1 MRVVYDKI
9 GDDYDATRKPDP
21 RVRDAL
27 ADHLALDAAGV
38 YLDVGCGTGNYTAAL
53 AALGGC
59 WTGIDPSDQMLSA
72 ARAKGPNIRWVRAT
86 AERLPFVD
94 ARFDAVVS
102 TLALHHM
109 ADLSAAFR
117 DIDRVLRP
125 AGRTVI
131 FTATPDQARQ
141 CWLAHY
147 FPDMIEKDARGLP
160 SLAQIDA
167 ALRDTR
173 LTLSTV
179 TPFFITP
186 DTQDL
191 IFYSGKYRPA
201 LYLSPTV
208 RARMSPFR
216 LSVTSSELA
225 SGLNQLES
233 DIADGSINQIIAA
246 HESALRE
253 YCFVTLDKQA

>member
-1 MRVVYDKI
+1 
-9 GDDYDATRKPDP
+9 
-21 RVRDAL
+21 
-27 ADHLALDAAGV
+27 
-38 YLDVGCGTGNYTAAL
+38 
-53 AALGGC
+53 
-59 WTGIDPSDQMLSA
+59 
-72 ARAKGPNIRWVRAT
+72 
-86 AERLPFVD
+86 
-94 ARFDAVVS
+94 
-102 TLALHHM
+102 
-109 ADLSAAFR
+109 
-117 DIDRVLRP
+117 
-125 AGRTVI
+125 
-131 FTATPDQARQ
+131 
-141 CWLAHY
+141 
-147 FPDMIEKDARGLP
+147 MIEKDARGLP

-246 HESALRE
+246 HESALGE